1 MATLP
6 MDDAATYALLKTGF
20 TTALFQLE
28 SRGMKDLIR
37 RLKPDRFGDVVAL
50 VALFR
55 PGPLQSGMVDDFIAR
70 KQSPGSAIDYLHPL
84 LKPVLEDTYGVIL
97 YQEQVMQ
104 IAQVLAGY
112 TLGGADLL
120 RRAMGK
126 KKPEEMAKQRSVFV
140 DGAVARGIEPRHA
153 ASIFDLMEKFAGYG
167 FNKSHSAAYAVLSYQ
182 TAWLKTHYPAAF
194 MAAVLSADIDD
205 TDKVVTMVDECA
217 RMGLKILP
225 PDVNASGYDFTVEG
239 PQGIRYGLG
248 AVRGV
253 GAQAVEALVAE
264 RTAQGP
270 VRQPGAVVPAH
281 RPDARES
288 PRARGADPFR
298 KPGRTG
304 RQSRHADGRPGC
316 RRAGR

>member
-6 MDDAATYALLKTGF
+6 MDDAATYALMKTGF

-70 KQSPGSAIDYLHPL
+70 KQSPGAAIDYLHPL

-126 KKPEEMAKQRSVFV
+126 KKAEEMAKQRSVFV
-140 DGAVARGIEPRHA
+140 DGAVARGIDPRHA

-182 TAWLKTHYPAAF
+182 TAWLKTHYPAGF

-225 PDVNASGYDFTVEG
+225 PDVNASGVRLHRG
-239 PQGIRYGLG
+239 RAAGNPLRARCRARRGRAGRGG
-248 AVRGV
+248 AGCRAQRT
-253 GAQAVEALVAE
+253 GA
-264 RTAQGP
+264 
-270 VRQPGAVVPAH
+270 VRQPGAAVPAH

-288 PRARGADPFR
+288 PGARSADPFR
-298 KPGRTG
+298 EPGRT
-304 RQSRHADGRPGC
+304 
-316 RRAGR
+316 RAPIAPP